1 MSQLNSSMKKK
12 IPWTI
17 FRSSGGPSDRWLKL
31 SVFALVGIGLLTIAS
46 AGVSYGNIRF
56 NDPYYFF
63 KEQLVGLAVGTLLL
77 LVAERVPYQ
86 LWRRFVVPLF
96 AVALIFLVLVFIPG
110 FGTTVYGAARWVD
123 LGLFSFQPSEIMKIA
138 IIFYLAA
145 WLSRRGQRTSQD
157 FYEGFLPFFIVLSVV
172 GFLII
177 KQPDTGTLGLIFCI
191 SLSIFFASGANLR
204 HIAGLIGLA
213 FFALFVLIKIAP
225 YRMQRF
231 LVFLNPEHDPLGA
244 GYQMTQAFLA
254 IGTGGWFGVGLG
266 HSRQKFNYL
275 PEPVTDSIFAVLA
288 EETGLLGGAFVISL
302 FLFFLWRGIRVARQA
317 PDKFGELLA
326 VGIVAWVVC
335 QAFINIAAITGLI
348 PLTGI
353 PLPFISFGGTS
364 LAVLMAAV
372 GVLLNISRHS
382 TLKA

>member
-1 MSQLNSSMKKK
+1 MKKK

-17 FRSSGGPSDRWLKL
+17 FRNSGGSSDRWLKL

-56 NDPYYFF
+56 GDPYYFF
-63 KEQLVGLAVGTLLL
+63 KEQLIGLAVGTLLL
-77 LVAERVPYQ
+77 LIAERVPYQ

-110 FGTTVYGAARWVD
+110 LGTTVYGAARWVD
-123 LGLFSFQPSEIMKIA
+123 FGLFSFQPSEIMKIA

-204 HIAGLIGLA
+204 HIAGLIALA

-302 FLFFLWRGIRVARQA
+302 FLFFLWRGIRVARRA

-382 TLKA
+382 TLKT

>member
-1 MSQLNSSMKKK
+1 MAKNTFLRQLLANK
-12 IPWTI
+12 
-17 FRSSGGPSDRWLKL
+17 GESDRWLKL
-31 SVFALVGIGLLTIAS
+31 SVFALIGIGLVMIAS
-46 AGVSYGNIRF
+46 AGVSYGNVRF
-56 NDPYYFF
+56 GDPYYFF
-63 KEQLVGLAVGTLLL
+63 KEQLIGLAVGTVFLFI
-77 LVAERVPYQ
+77 AERIPYQ
-86 LWRRFVVPLF
+86 LWQRFVVPLF
-96 AVALIFLVLVFIPG
+96 ILALILLILVFIPG

-123 LGLFSFQPSEIMKIA
+123 FGLFSFQPSEIMKVA

-145 WLSRRGQRTSQD
+145 WLSRRGARTAGD
-157 FYEGFLPFFIVLSVV
+157 FYEGFIPFLVILSLV

-204 HIAGLIGLA
+204 HIAALIAGG
-213 FFALFVLIKIAP
+213 FFALFIIIQLAP
-225 YRMQRF
+225 YRIQRF
-231 LVFLNPEHDPLGA
+231 LVFLNPDHDPLGS

-275 PEPVTDSIFAVLA
+275 PEPVTDSIFAILA
-288 EETGLLGGAFVISL
+288 EETGLLGGVAVVSL
-302 FLFFLWRGIRVARQA
+302 FLFFLWRGIRVARLA
-317 PDKFGELLA
+317 PEKFGELLA
-326 VGIVAWVVC
+326 VGIIAWVIG
-335 QAFINIAAITGLI
+335 QAFINISAITGLI

>member
-1 MSQLNSSMKKK
+1 MKKK
-12 IPWTI
+12 KSWKI
-17 FRSSGGPSDRWLKL
+17 FRSDDAASDRWLKL
-31 SVFALVGIGLLTIAS
+31 SVFALIGIGLLAIAS
-46 AGVSYGNIRF
+46 AGVSYGNTRF
-56 NDPYYFF
+56 GDPYYFF
-63 KEQLVGLAVGTLLL
+63 KEQLVGLAAGTVLLFIT
-77 LVAERVPYQ
+77 ERIPYP
-86 LWRRFVVPLF
+86 LWRRFVIPLF
-96 AVALIFLVLVFIPG
+96 GTALVLLVLVFIPG
-110 FGTTVYGAARWVD
+110 LGTTVYGAARWVD
-123 LGLFSFQPSEIMKIA
+123 FGWFSFQPSELMKIA

-145 WLSRRGQRTSQD
+145 WLSRRGQKISQD
-157 FYEGFLPFFIVLSVV
+157 FYEGFLPFFIVLAIV

-204 HIAGLIGLA
+204 HIIGLIILA
-213 FFALFVLIKIAP
+213 FCSLFILIKIAP

-244 GYQMTQAFLA
+244 GYQMTQALLA
-254 IGTGGWFGVGLG
+254 IGTGGFFGVGLG

-288 EETGLLGGAFVISL
+288 EETGLIGGAFVIAL
-302 FLFFLWRGIRVARQA
+302 FLFFLWRGIRIARSA
-317 PDKFGELLA
+317 PDTFGELLA

-335 QAFINIAAITGLI
+335 QAFINIAAITGII

-382 TLKA
+382 TLKT

>member
-1 MSQLNSSMKKK
+1 MTKQTKPSL
-12 IPWTI
+12 
-17 FRSSGGPSDRWLKL
+17 FRNSGGPSDRWLKL
-31 SVFALVGIGLLTIAS
+31 SVFALIGIGLIMIAS
-46 AGVSYGNIRF
+46 AGVSYGNVRF
-56 NDPYYFF
+56 GDPYYFF
-63 KEQLVGLAVGTLLL
+63 KEQLLGLGVGTVLLL
-77 LVAERVPYQ
+77 LAERIPYP

-96 AVALIFLVLVFIPG
+96 VLALLLLVLVFIPG

-123 LGLFSFQPSEIMKIA
+123 LGPFSFQPSEIMKIA

-145 WLSRRGQRTSQD
+145 WLSRRGSNTAHD
-157 FYEGFLPFFIVLSVV
+157 FYEGFVPFLTVLSLVS
-172 GFLII
+172 FLII

-191 SLSIFFASGANLR
+191 SLSIFFASGANLK
-204 HIAGLIGLA
+204 HIFGLIALGLA
-213 FFALFVLIKIAP
+213 ALIVLIKIAP

-244 GYQMTQAFLA
+244 GYQMTQALLA
-254 IGTGGWFGVGLG
+254 IGTGGLFGVGLG
-266 HSRQKFNYL
+266 YSRQKFNYL

-288 EETGLLGGAFVISL
+288 EETGLFGGAVVVTL
-302 FLFFLWRGIRVARQA
+302 FLFFLWRGIRVAQRA

-326 VGIVAWVVC
+326 IGIVAWVVC
-335 QAFINIAAITGLI
+335 QAFINIAAITGLV

-382 TLKA
+382 TLKR

>member
-1 MSQLNSSMKKK
+1 MKKK
-12 IPWTI
+12 RTWKI
-17 FRSSGGPSDRWLKL
+17 FQSSGGPSDRWLKL
-31 SVFALVGIGLLTIAS
+31 SVFALVGIGLLAIAS
-46 AGVSYGNIRF
+46 AGVSYGNTRF
-56 NDPYYFF
+56 GDPYYFF

-77 LVAERVPYQ
+77 LITERVPYQ
-86 LWRRFVVPLF
+86 LWRRFVIPLF
-96 AVALIFLVLVFIPG
+96 TLALIFLVLVFIPG

-145 WLSRRGQRTSQD
+145 WLSRRDKRTSTD
-157 FYEGFLPFFIVLSVV
+157 FYEGFLPFFLVLSVV
-172 GFLII
+172 SFLII
-177 KQPDTGTLGLIFCI
+177 KQPDTGTLALIFCI

-204 HIAGLIGLA
+204 HIIGLIALA

-266 HSRQKFNYL
+266 YSRQKFNYL

-288 EETGLLGGAFVISL
+288 EETGLLGSALVISL
-302 FLFFLWRGIRVARQA
+302 FLFFLWRGIRVARSA
-317 PDKFGELLA
+317 PDTFGELLA

-335 QAFINIAAITGLI
+335 QALINIAAITGLI

-382 TLKA
+382 TLKT